1 MMTWRWFPVLF
12 LVCYVPP
19 SRVVCLFVPLV
30 LPMLT
35 LLVLSCHPEI
45 SVSEAGYSHRPYEPP
60 QAYSAQSSPGGV
72 GPYAPAR
79 SLSVDEGARNV
90 PIIVQTSGTTRP
102 QPFQPQ
108 PHRTRSNSENADSF
122 YHVRPAHDHAT
133 PPTHNPGFSAWQAGQ
148 PDPSHGGRNF
158 GVGSYATLPAKTSS
172 SSHHHNQAR
181 HQHQRQQQQQQQQ
194 SPPAVPSS
202 GGGGSGVPVTQPLSV
217 DADQPINDFDYHI
230 YSTLPTIK
238 PLRSSN
244 RRGPLDL
251 PELEREKKFQDFS
264 KPLWTNTDL
273 PGPSHPGMDDSHS
286 PPSDNAV
293 SSSDS
298 RDTIIARSDETKSS
312 HTDSTT
318 QAETKSSHSDST
330 IQPDP
335 KLQPKMIPVRVV
347 HEDSGRAH
355 DSQRSPAP
363 EFEPMDQPWGKRG
376 RVTPDSCR
384 GRQLSGLAAWMIGV
398 LLC

>member
-1 MMTWRWFPVLF
+1 MRGLSKRPVLP
-12 LVCYVPP
+12 V
-19 SRVVCLFVPLV
+19 
-30 LPMLT
+30 LT

-45 SVSEAGYSHRPYEPP
+45 NLSERGYSHRPYEPP

-72 GPYAPAR
+72 GPYAPVR

-102 QPFQPQ
+102 QLFQP
-108 PHRTRSNSENADSF
+108 PTHRTRSNSENADSF
-122 YHVRPAHDHAT
+122 YHVRPAHENAQPAHSS
-133 PPTHNPGFSAWQAGQ
+133 GFAPWQGGQ
-148 PDPSHGGRNF
+148 SHHSHGGRNF
-158 GVGSYATLPAKTSS
+158 GVGSYATLPAKSSSS
-172 SSHHHNQAR
+172 SSHHYHQAP
-181 HQHQRQQQQQQQQ
+181 HQQQQQQQ
-194 SPPAVPSS
+194 PPPVLSS
-202 GGGGSGVPVTQPLSV
+202 GGGSSVPLTQPLSV

-244 RRGPLDL
+244 RGGPLDL
-251 PELEREKKFQDFS
+251 PDLEREKKFQDFS

-273 PGPSHPGMDDSHS
+273 PGPSQPGGDDSHS

-298 RDTIIARSDETKSS
+298 RDTIIARSDETRSS

-318 QAETKSSHSDST
+318 LAEVRSTHTDST
-330 IQPDP
+330 LQSES
-335 KLQPKMIPVRVV
+335 KSQPKMIPVRVV
-347 HEDSGRAH
+347 HEDSGRGRDFHTSSA
-355 DSQRSPAP
+355 S

-376 RVTPDSCR
+376 RVTLTTAEGGNS
-384 GRQLSGLAAWMIGV
+384 QA
-398 LLC
+398 